1 MADLI
6 PSVRPAFAWQSPE
19 SQVPRAAVR
28 ATTESRPRESP
39 EAKLT
44 LRVYNYAKLDP
55 QSLGQSEKVAT
66 ATFKNVGVELFWVD
80 CPLSPAQFKT
90 YPECQSE
97 MGTNDLVLR
106 ILPRHMAKKFETS
119 GEPLGFAQSCPENE
133 PACQLSV
140 FYYRVDELARNGY
153 RADLILGHVI
163 AHEVTHVLIGPGH
176 SEGGIMR
183 GQWSRSDLQRIS
195 SGLSLDFTGNQSSQ
209 LRSAVLGRTVR
220 R

>member
-1 MADLI
+1 MCSVFGKRKPIKECCLALYLVLMADLL
-6 PSVRPAFAWQSPE
+6 PSTVRPAFAWQSPE

-55 QSLGQSEKVAT
+55 QSLRQSEKVAA

-106 ILPRHMAKKFETS
+106 ILPRPMAKKFETS
-119 GEPLGFAQSCPENE
+119 GEPLGFAQSC
-133 PACQLSV
+133 
-140 FYYRVDELARNGY
+140 
-153 RADLILGHVI
+153 
-163 AHEVTHVLIGPGH
+163 HEVTHVLIGPGH
-176 SEGGIMR
+176 SEGGIM
-183 GQWSRSDLQRIS
+183 RSDLQRIS